1 MQSNNVNLTVVFEYI
16 ADAGY
21 IAYLEEQA
29 QMNAIG
35 MTLSEAKKNLYKR
48 ILQAGKFNTES
59 KLIRIEAKYKILI
72 PKLQAQ
78 D

>member
-1 MQSNNVNLTVVFEYI
+1 MQSNNINLTAVFEYI
-16 ADAGY
+16 GDAGY

-35 MTLSEAKKNLYKR
+35 ITLSEAKRNLYKK
-48 ILQAGKFNTES
+48 ILQATNFNTES
-59 KLIRIEAKYKILI
+59 RLIKIESKYKILI